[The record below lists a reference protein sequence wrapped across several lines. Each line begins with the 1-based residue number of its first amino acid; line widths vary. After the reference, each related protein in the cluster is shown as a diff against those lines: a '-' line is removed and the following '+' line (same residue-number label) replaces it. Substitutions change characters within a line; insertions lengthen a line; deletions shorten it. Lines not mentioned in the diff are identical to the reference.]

1 MENRTRL
8 LEVAYE
14 YLMKHKKASFSDIW
28 KYVKKELEISAAYE
42 EKAIGNLY
50 TGMILDT
57 KFFLKSDK
65 LWYPRNEVSLEEIKS
80 QVTTIPSDD
89 TEEDEFDLSEEITEE
104 TEIFSEKET
113 DDSDDDDDDIFIAE
127 DNYDDGDVETLNLD
141 LNKRILQEEDF

>member
-8 LEVAYE
+8 LEVAYQ

-28 KYVKKELEISAAYE
+28 KYVKKELDIPYQYE

-65 LWYPRNEVSLEEIKS
+65 LWYPRNEISLEEIKS
-80 QVTTIPSDD
+80 QVTSIANDS
-89 TEEDEFDLSEEITEE
+89 EEDEFDLSEEIPDETENFAEKEEE
-104 TEIFSEKET
+104 T
-113 DDSDDDDDDIFIAE
+113 DDDIFIAE
-127 DNYDDGDVETLNLD
+127 DSYDDGDVEDLNLD
-141 LNKRILQEEDF
+141 LNKRILQEEFQD

>member
-8 LEVAYE
+8 LEVAYQ

-28 KYVKKELEISAAYE
+28 KYVKKELNISTQYE

-65 LWYPRNEVSLEEIKS
+65 LWYPRNEISLEEIKS
-80 QVTTIPSDD
+80 QVTAITSDD
-89 TEEDEFDLSEEITEE
+89 TEDEFDLSEEITEE
-104 TEIFSEKET
+104 TEVFSEKEEE
-113 DDSDDDDDDIFIAE
+113 DSDEDSGEIFIVE
-127 DNYDDGDVETLNLD
+127 DNYGDGDVETLDLD

>member
-8 LEVAYE
+8 LEVAYQ
-14 YLMKHKKASFSDIW
+14 YLMKHKKASFNDIW
-28 KYVKKELEISAAYE
+28 KYVKKELNISSQYE

-65 LWYPRNEVSLEEIKS
+65 LWYPRNEISLEEIKS
-80 QVTTIPSDD
+80 QVTSITSDD
-89 TEEDEFDLSEEITEE
+89 TDDEFDLSEEITEE
-104 TEIFSEKET
+104 TEIFSEKEEDSH
-113 DDSDDDDDDIFIAE
+113 DDEDEIFIAE
-127 DNYDDGDVETLNLD
+127 DNYGDGDVETLDLD